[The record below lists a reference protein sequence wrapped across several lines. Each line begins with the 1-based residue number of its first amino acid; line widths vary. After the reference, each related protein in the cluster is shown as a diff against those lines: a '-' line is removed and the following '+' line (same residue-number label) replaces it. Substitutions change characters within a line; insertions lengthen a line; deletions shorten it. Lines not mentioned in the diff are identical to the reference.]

1 MYNPA
6 DTICA
11 PATAVGS
18 GAVSMIRVSGADS
31 LCAVDRVVRFDKGSA
46 SDSRGYTLKHGN
58 VPGIDE
64 VVVGIYRAPHSYTGE
79 DSAEICCHA
88 SPFIASRILGLL
100 CEAGCRLAE
109 PGEFTRRA
117 FTNGK
122 MDLAQAEAVA
132 DLIASGSEAQH
143 RVALNQLRGGYS
155 AELAEIR
162 SELLELTSLI
172 ELELDFSEEEVEFA
186 DRNRLASLLDDV
198 IGRCTTLADSF
209 KAGNAIRNGVPVAI
223 VGAPNSG
230 KSTLLNA
237 LLRDD
242 RALVSDI
249 PGTTRDTIEETCV
262 VGGVLLRF
270 IDTAGIRET
279 RDEVERMGIDRALS
293 KAAQAE
299 IVLGVVDA
307 AASPGV
313 DVDDDRTGKET
324 GTVVATKTETETGM
338 RMRMGIAPGS
348 VPPHDGFRFMSA
360 SVGEKCHA
368 PLASEVSALTDC
380 AGDTPIL
387 PDSIASQIE
396 KIASTVDLSRQKLVL
411 LLNKCDKAESAAAG
425 AEGPVSP
432 RSGQAPSCG
441 RPLLSG
447 QDPLAPQ
454 QVALD
459 SPADR
464 RVLSCGQT
472 LPNGQVPLDPLHTGP
487 DSSPGGGAFS
497 YGQTLPGGEGPSS
510 LRQTEPD
517 SPPSGRTLSPG
528 QTLSSGEVPSS
539 LQQAASDFL
548 PGSRLSHGQTPSS
561 RQVPSNPQYAVS
573 ASGSEGRSMELEA
586 FLRGRFPAVAFFDE
600 ISSGGISDRGVPGE
614 GQRDSN
620 DVISVDNKN
629 VSCANI
635 NVSSTDYQKNNP
647 IVLSISA
654 KYGIGLEDLRKV
666 LVSLVGDVPADGVLV
681 TNARHA
687 AALRDAAASLR
698 AVRSG
703 LDALPGDL
711 LAEDL
716 RAALASLGSIT
727 GEICPEEVLGAI
739 FSRFCIGK

>member
-1 MYNPA
+1 
-6 DTICA
+6 
-11 PATAVGS
+11 
-18 GAVSMIRVSGADS
+18 MIRVSGADS

-46 SDSRGYTLKHGN
+46 ADSRGYTLKHGIISG
-58 VPGIDE
+58 VDE

-88 SPFIASRILGLL
+88 SPFIVSRILGLL

-198 IGRCTTLADSF
+198 IGHCTTLADSF

-307 AASPGV
+307 AA
-313 DVDDDRTGKET
+313 
-324 GTVVATKTETETGM
+324 
-338 RMRMGIAPGS
+338 
-348 VPPHDGFRFMSA
+348 
-360 SVGEKCHA
+360 
-368 PLASEVSALTDC
+368 PLAPEVSALTDC
-380 AGDTPIL
+380 AGDTPLL
-387 PDSIASQIE
+387 PDGIAAQIE
-396 KIASTVDLSRQKLVL
+396 KIASAVDLSRQKLVL
-411 LLNKCDKAESAAAG
+411 LLNKCDKAESATSGAA
-425 AEGPVSP
+425 GPVSP
-432 RSGQAPSCG
+432 RSGLAPSCG
-441 RPLLSG
+441 
-447 QDPLAPQ
+447 
-454 QVALD
+454 
-459 SPADR
+459 
-464 RVLSCGQT
+464 
-472 LPNGQVPLDPLHTGP
+472 
-487 DSSPGGGAFS
+487 
-497 YGQTLPGGEGPSS
+497 
-510 LRQTEPD
+510 
-517 SPPSGRTLSPG
+517 
-528 QTLSSGEVPSS
+528 
-539 LQQAASDFL
+539 
-548 PGSRLSHGQTPSS
+548 
-561 RQVPSNPQYAVS
+561 QVPSNPQYAVS
-573 ASGSEGRSMELEA
+573 ASGSVGRSMELKA

-600 ISSGGISDRGVPGE
+600 ISSGVISDRGVPGE
-614 GQRDSN
+614 GVLNDKLSDGGIPKGRISEDVVSTGRFSDHLDSN
-620 DVISVDNKN
+620 DVILAYNKN
-629 VSCANI
+629 VSYANI
-635 NVSSTDYQKNNP
+635 NVLSADYQKNNP
-647 IVLSISA
+647 TVLSISA

-666 LVSLVGDVPADGVLV
+666 LVSLVGNVTADGVLV

>member
-1 MYNPA
+1 
-6 DTICA
+6 
-11 PATAVGS
+11 
-18 GAVSMIRVSGADS
+18 MIRVSGADS

-46 SDSRGYTLKHGN
+46 ADSRGYTLKHGN
-58 VPGIDE
+58 IPGVDE

-88 SPFIASRILGLL
+88 SPFIAGRILDEL
-100 CEAGCRLAE
+100 CSSGCRLAE
-109 PGEFTRRA
+109 AGEFTRRA

-172 ELELDFSEEEVEFA
+172 ELELDFSEEDVEFA
-186 DRNRLASLLDDV
+186 DRDRLASLLDDV

-307 AASPGV
+307 TVPPAPGV
-313 DVDDDRTGKET
+313 
-324 GTVVATKTETETGM
+324 A
-338 RMRMGIAPGS
+338 
-348 VPPHDGFRFMSA
+348 
-360 SVGEKCHA
+360 
-368 PLASEVSALTDC
+368 ALTDC
-380 AGDTPIL
+380 VGDASLL
-387 PDSIASQIE
+387 PDGIAAQIE
-396 KIASTVDLSRQKLVL
+396 KIASAVDLSRQKLVL
-411 LLNKCDKAESAAAG
+411 LLNKCDKAESATSGAA
-425 AEGPVSP
+425 GPVSP
-432 RSGQAPSCG
+432 RSG
-441 RPLLSG
+441 
-447 QDPLAPQ
+447 LAP
-454 QVALD
+454 
-459 SPADR
+459 
-464 RVLSCGQT
+464 SCGQT
-472 LPNGQVPLDPLHTGP
+472 LQSGQVPS
-487 DSSPGGGAFS
+487 DSQQA
-497 YGQTLPGGEGPSS
+497 
-510 LRQTEPD
+510 EPD
-517 SPPSGRTLSPG
+517 SLADRR
-528 QTLSSGEVPSS
+528 VPSCGQVPVNS
-539 LQQAASDFL
+539 RQAAPDSPTDRRA
-548 PGSRLSHGQTPSS
+548 PSCGQILSG
-561 RQVPSNPQYAVS
+561 QVPSNPQYAVS
-573 ASGSEGRSMELEA
+573 ASGSVGRSMELKA

-614 GQRDSN
+614 GVLNDKLSDGGIPKGRISEDVVSTGRFSDHLDSN
-620 DVISVDNKN
+620 DVILAYNKN
-629 VSCANI
+629 VSYANI
-635 NVSSTDYQKNNP
+635 NVLSADYQKNNP
-647 IVLSISA
+647 TVLSISA

-666 LVSLVGDVPADGVLV
+666 LVSLVGNVTADGVLV

>member
-31 LCAVDRVVRFDKGSA
+31 LCAVDRVVHFDKGSA
-46 SDSRGYTLKHGN
+46 ADSRGYTLKHGN
-58 VPGIDE
+58 IPGVDE

-100 CEAGCRLAE
+100 CEAGCRMAG

-186 DRNRLASLLDDV
+186 DRDRLASLLDDV

-307 AASPGV
+307 AASSGV
-313 DVDDDRTGKET
+313 DVDDDRRTGKET
-324 GTVVATKTETETGM
+324 GTVVATKTEMVTETETG
-338 RMRMGIAPGS
+338 MRMGIAPGS
-348 VPPHDGFRFMSA
+348 VPPHDGFHFMYGS
-360 SVGEKCHA
+360 SGKDCPA
-368 PLASEVSALTDC
+368 PLTPEVSAFTDC
-380 AGDTPIL
+380 AEDTPLL
-387 PDSIASQIE
+387 PDGIAAQIE
-396 KIASTVDLSRQKLVL
+396 KIASAVDLSRQKLVL
-411 LLNKCDKAESAAAG
+411 LLNKCDKAESATADAA
-425 AEGPVSP
+425 GPVSP
-432 RSGQAPSCG
+432 RSG
-441 RPLLSG
+441 
-447 QDPLAPQ
+447 LAP
-454 QVALD
+454 
-459 SPADR
+459 
-464 RVLSCGQT
+464 SCGQT
-472 LPNGQVPLDPLHTGP
+472 LQSGQVPS
-487 DSSPGGGAFS
+487 DSQQA
-497 YGQTLPGGEGPSS
+497 
-510 LRQTEPD
+510 EPD
-517 SPPSGRTLSPG
+517 SLADRRAPSCG
-528 QTLSSGEVPSS
+528 QIL
-539 LQQAASDFL
+539 
-548 PGSRLSHGQTPSS
+548 S
-561 RQVPSNPQYAVS
+561 RQVPSNTQYAVS
-573 ASGSEGRSMELEA
+573 ASGSVGRSMELEA

-600 ISSGGISDRGVPGE
+600 NSSCRISDSGVSGEAIFDDKLPDGGILGDGTSEDVASA
-614 GQRDSN
+614 GQFLDHRNSN

-629 VSCANI
+629 VSHTNI
-635 NVSSTDYQKNNP
+635 NVLTADYQKNNP

-716 RAALASLGSIT
+716 RAALTSLGSIT

>member
-46 SDSRGYTLKHGN
+46 ADSRGYTLKHGN
-58 VPGIDE
+58 IPGVDE

-88 SPFIASRILGLL
+88 SPFIVSRILGLL

-198 IGRCTTLADSF
+198 IRRCTTLADSF
-209 KAGNAIRNGVPVAI
+209 KAGNDIRNGVPVAI

-270 IDTAGIRET
+270 IDTAGIHET

-307 AASPGV
+307 AA
-313 DVDDDRTGKET
+313 
-324 GTVVATKTETETGM
+324 
-338 RMRMGIAPGS
+338 
-348 VPPHDGFRFMSA
+348 
-360 SVGEKCHA
+360 
-368 PLASEVSALTDC
+368 PLAPEVSALTDC
-380 AGDTPIL
+380 AGDTPHK
-387 PDSIASQIE
+387 PDGIAAQIE
-396 KIASTVDLSRQKLVL
+396 KIASAVDLSRQKLVL
-411 LLNKCDKAESAAAG
+411 LLNKCDKAESATAGAAG
-425 AEGPVSP
+425 QVSP
-432 RSGQAPSCG
+432 RSG
-441 RPLLSG
+441 
-447 QDPLAPQ
+447 LAP
-454 QVALD
+454 
-459 SPADR
+459 
-464 RVLSCGQT
+464 SCGQT
-472 LPNGQVPLDPLHTGP
+472 LQSGQVLS
-487 DSSPGGGAFS
+487 DSQQA
-497 YGQTLPGGEGPSS
+497 
-510 LRQTEPD
+510 EPD
-517 SPPSGRTLSPG
+517 SLADRRAPSCGQILSG
-528 QTLSSGEVPSS
+528 
-539 LQQAASDFL
+539 
-548 PGSRLSHGQTPSS
+548 
-561 RQVPSNPQYAVS
+561 QVPSNPQYAVS
-573 ASGSEGRSMELEA
+573 ASGSVGRSMELKA

-614 GQRDSN
+614 GVLNDKLSDGGILGGRTSEDVVSVGKFFVLRDSN

-629 VSCANI
+629 VSCTNI
-635 NVSSTDYQKNNP
+635 NVLFTDYQKNNP
-647 IVLSISA
+647 IVQSISA

-727 GEICPEEVLGAI
+727 GEICPEEVLGSI

>member
-46 SDSRGYTLKHGN
+46 ADSRGYTLKHGDI
-58 VPGIDE
+58 PGVDE

-88 SPFIASRILGLL
+88 SPFIVSRILGLL
-100 CEAGCRLAE
+100 CEAGCRMAG

-172 ELELDFSEEEVEFA
+172 ELELDFSEEDVEFA
-186 DRNRLASLLDDV
+186 DRDRLASLLDDV

-307 AASPGV
+307 AAPP
-313 DVDDDRTGKET
+313 
-324 GTVVATKTETETGM
+324 
-338 RMRMGIAPGS
+338 AP
-348 VPPHDGFRFMSA
+348 
-360 SVGEKCHA
+360 
-368 PLASEVSALTDC
+368 EVSVLTDC
-380 AGDTPIL
+380 AKDAPIL
-387 PDSIASQIE
+387 PDGIASQIG
-396 KIASTVDLSRQKLVL
+396 KIASAVDLSRQKLVL
-411 LLNKCDKAESAAAG
+411 LLNKCDKAESATSGAA
-425 AEGPVSP
+425 GPVSP
-432 RSGQAPSCG
+432 RSG
-441 RPLLSG
+441 
-447 QDPLAPQ
+447 LAP
-454 QVALD
+454 
-459 SPADR
+459 
-464 RVLSCGQT
+464 SCGQT
-472 LPNGQVPLDPLHTGP
+472 LQSGQVPS
-487 DSSPGGGAFS
+487 DSQQA
-497 YGQTLPGGEGPSS
+497 
-510 LRQTEPD
+510 EPD
-517 SPPSGRTLSPG
+517 SLADRR
-528 QTLSSGEVPSS
+528 VPSCGQVPVNS
-539 LQQAASDFL
+539 RQAAPDSPTDRRA
-548 PGSRLSHGQTPSS
+548 PSCGQILSGH
-561 RQVPSNPQYAVS
+561 VPSNPQYAVS
-573 ASGSEGRSMELEA
+573 ASGSVGRSMELKA

-614 GQRDSN
+614 AIFDDKLPDGGILGDGTSEDVASAGQFLDHRNSN

-629 VSCANI
+629 VSYANI
-635 NVSSTDYQKNNP
+635 NVLSADYQKNNP
-647 IVLSISA
+647 TVLSISA

-666 LVSLVGDVPADGVLV
+666 LVSLVGNVTADGVLV

>member
-1 MYNPA
+1 
-6 DTICA
+6 
-11 PATAVGS
+11 
-18 GAVSMIRVSGADS
+18 MIRVSGADS

-46 SDSRGYTLKHGN
+46 AASRGYTLKHGII
-58 VPGIDE
+58 PGIDE

-100 CEAGCRLAE
+100 CEAGCRMAE

-186 DRNRLASLLDDV
+186 DRGRLASLLDDV

-307 AASPGV
+307 TVPPAPGV
-313 DVDDDRTGKET
+313 
-324 GTVVATKTETETGM
+324 A
-338 RMRMGIAPGS
+338 
-348 VPPHDGFRFMSA
+348 
-360 SVGEKCHA
+360 
-368 PLASEVSALTDC
+368 ALTDC
-380 AGDTPIL
+380 VGDASLL
-387 PDSIASQIE
+387 PDGIVAQIE
-396 KIASTVDLSRQKLVL
+396 KIVSVVDLSRQKLVL
-411 LLNKCDKAESAAAG
+411 LLNKCDKAESATADAAG
-425 AEGPVSP
+425 QVSP
-432 RSGQAPSCG
+432 RSGLAPSCG
-441 RPLLSG
+441 QVPVNSR
-447 QDPLAPQ
+447 QAAP
-454 QVALD
+454 D
-459 SPADR
+459 SPTDR
-464 RVLSCGQT
+464 RAPSCGQI
-472 LPNGQVPLDPLHTGP
+472 L
-487 DSSPGGGAFS
+487 
-497 YGQTLPGGEGPSS
+497 
-510 LRQTEPD
+510 
-517 SPPSGRTLSPG
+517 SG
-528 QTLSSGEVPSS
+528 
-539 LQQAASDFL
+539 
-548 PGSRLSHGQTPSS
+548 
-561 RQVPSNPQYAVS
+561 QVPSNPQYAVS
-573 ASGSEGRSMELEA
+573 ASGSVGRSMELKA

-614 GQRDSN
+614 GVLNDKLSDGGIPKGRISEDVVSTGRFSDHLDLN
-620 DVISVDNKN
+620 DVILVCNKN
-629 VSCANI
+629 VSYANI
-635 NVSSTDYQKNNP
+635 NVLSADYQKNNP
-647 IVLSISA
+647 TVLSISA

-666 LVSLVGDVPADGVLV
+666 LVSLVGNVTADGVLV